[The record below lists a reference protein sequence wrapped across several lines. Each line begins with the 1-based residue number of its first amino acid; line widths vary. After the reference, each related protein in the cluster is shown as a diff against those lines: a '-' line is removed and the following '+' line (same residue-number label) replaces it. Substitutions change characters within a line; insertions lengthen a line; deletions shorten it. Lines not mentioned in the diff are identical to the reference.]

1 MSKGNRRPGNLYWQ
15 QGTVYHPALPTLCI
29 RGGGWN
35 RKRPGS
41 THMRQAE
48 GMGRPVHH
56 GKRIRSYSRLLCSIN
71 AQWKGM
77 LVGLGEVVGP
87 NKEDPE

>member
-1 MSKGNRRPGNLYWQ
+1 MTAVAISASLIFILIFNDRRNNDG
-15 QGTVYHPALPTLCI
+15 
-29 RGGGWN
+29 
-35 RKRPGS
+35 KRPGS

-56 GKRIRSYSRLLCSIN
+56 GKRIRSYSRLLCSRN

-77 LVGLGEVVGP
+77 LVGSEKL
-87 NKEDPE
+87 

>member
-1 MSKGNRRPGNLYWQ
+1 
-15 QGTVYHPALPTLCI
+15 
-29 RGGGWN
+29 
-35 RKRPGS
+35 
-41 THMRQAE
+41 MRQAE

-71 AQWKGM
+71 AQWKGKGM
-77 LVGLGEVVGP
+77 LVGLGEAVGP